1 MGPIL
6 IIDDSDTDRFLIK
19 KALMKEQTA
28 LELIELEEGFEAVKT
43 IKDKRPMATL
53 LDIRMPG
60 IDGFDVLKMIRL
72 DPETSDH
79 LVVMLSGSEEPSDI
93 RLAREA
99 GANGFLTK
107 PATFGEYSGLAKAIS
122 KKVFG
127 NREN

>member
-19 KALMKEQTA
+19 KALLSEQTA
-28 LELIELEEGFEAVKT
+28 LELIELEEGFEAVKI
-43 IKDKRPMATL
+43 IKERKPMATL

-60 IDGFDVLKMIRL
+60 VDGFDVLRMIRR
-72 DPETSDH
+72 DPETSNH
-79 LVVMLSGSEEPSDI
+79 LVLMLSGSEEPSDMT
-93 RLAREA
+93 LAREA

-107 PATFGEYSGLAKAIS
+107 PATFGEYGGLAKAIS

-127 NREN
+127 AA